1 MMVTITLKTHG
12 EVFPDARNGQT
23 SYLISPVKYGSPLSS
38 VIEHANQY
46 RSRKGQIVKLFNPIG
61 QEIPPNLW
69 SMIIREN
76 LIFYVD
82 QPK

>member
-1 MMVTITLKTHG
+1 MQVVTITLKTHG
-12 EVFPDARNGQT
+12 PVFPDARNGQT
-23 SYLISPVKYGSPLSS
+23 SYIISPVKYGTTLSS

-46 RSRKGQIVKLFNPIG
+46 RSRKGQILKLFNPVG
-61 QEIPPNLW
+61 QEIPMKLW

-82 QPK
+82 